1 MKRVKFLSLLSILFL
16 ALLLVACG
24 DNNETSGNEEPAE
37 TTTPAATE
45 AEVAATEADDD
56 DEAPAASGDIV
67 TLNWYMPGASDA
79 EDSEVV
85 WEAMNEYLA
94 QYGLAVNIVS
104 LGWGELAD
112 MAELRLSA
120 GDSMDIFYTWHA
132 RFPDLARR
140 GLLLDMS
147 PWLESS
153 GQAVLNYF
161 GSDFVNRMRFT
172 DGGIYM
178 MPASGTALTPTQHWV
193 FNADQVDAHGID
205 LPSRLTTTEMVALLE
220 TVADEFDF
228 LQVTQPGHMSQTPI
242 PFHYIAG
249 NVFGFDVY
257 GDATVVRN
265 VFELDV
271 TRAHFNAV
279 RAGADAGL
287 FHILEEGASQAFV
300 SELADDEWLSLNQVY
315 SGSDRSRQALEGTV
329 GGRRIYTV
337 EIYQPFATGINF
349 EGNVIGAQTD
359 HPEEAMKFLYLLQ
372 TSEEL
377 NNFIAWGI
385 EGVHWVRNDLGHAER
400 TERGQDYFNR
410 SPWQFGLNQFVR
422 TAPADFPDI
431 EAEYAAI
438 NADFHIP
445 ASMGFVF
452 DPTGFETELA
462 AVANILDEFRQPLT
476 LGLVADVDGHIDT
489 ILTRIELAGGNDIM
503 EEMQRQFDE
512 WYANMN

>member
-1 MKRVKFLSLLSILFL
+1 MKKIKFLGLFSILFL
-16 ALLLVACG
+16 AFLMVACG
-24 DNNETSGNEEPAE
+24 NNGGTTDTPDPEPDDEVVEDTPDEQDEEPE
-37 TTTPAATE
+37 PEPA
-45 AEVAATEADDD
+45 D
-56 DEAPAASGDIV
+56 DIV

-79 EDSEVV
+79 DDSEMV

-120 GDSMDIFYTWHA
+120 GDEMDIFYTWHA

-147 PWLESS
+147 PWLESEGS
-153 GQAVLNYF
+153 SILNGF
-161 GSDFVNRMRFT
+161 GDDFVRRMRFT

-178 MPASGTALTPTQHWV
+178 MPATGTALTPTQHWV
-193 FNADQVDAHGID
+193 FNADQADAQGID
-205 LPSRLTTTEMVALLE
+205 LPSRLTTAEMVELLA
-220 TVADEFDF
+220 TVADEFDY

-242 PFHYIAG
+242 PFHYIVG

-257 GDATVVRN
+257 GDDPTTVKN
-265 VFELDV
+265 VFDLEV
-271 TRAHFNAV
+271 TRDHFRSV
-279 RAGADAGL
+279 FAGVDAGS
-287 FHILEEGASQAFV
+287 FYILEEGGSQNFV
-300 SELADDEWLSLNQVY
+300 SELDDDEWLSLNQVY
-315 SGSDRSRQALEGTV
+315 SGSERSRQALEGTV

-337 EIYQPFATGINF
+337 EMYQPFATGINF
-349 EGNVIGAQTD
+349 EGNVIGAQTA
-359 HPEEAMKFLYLLQ
+359 HPEEAMRFLYLLQ

-385 EGVHWVRNDLGHAER
+385 EGEHWVRNDAGHAER
-400 TERGQDYFNR
+400 TERGNDYFNR

-445 ASMGFVF
+445 PSMGFVF
-452 DPTGFETELA
+452 DPEGFETELA
-462 AVANILDEFRQPLT
+462 AIANILEEFRQPLT
-476 LGLVADVDGHIDT
+476 LGLVEDVDGQIDT
-489 ILTRIELAGGNDIM
+489 ILTRIELAGGDDIM
-503 EEMQRQFDE
+503 EEMQRQFDA
-512 WYANMN
+512 WHATMN